1 LEEKSDRRQE
11 IETITKFVLISTLPL
26 KTENRGWKS
35 FDIGKLEEMPLV
47 RVQQLVSGRVDSLF

>member
-1 LEEKSDRRQE
+1 LEDRQE
-11 IETITKFVLISTLPL
+11 IETITKFVLILTLPL

-35 FDIGKLEEMPLV
+35 FDIGKFEEMPLV